1 MKSSHFFFIA
11 FLLQLVIGC
20 QIETAAPPKK
30 MTLRIASTFL
40 EAKDSVLFKSF
51 AKSEK
56 IAIQI
61 VPISLDSIRKDLQ
74 NDPYNN
80 GFDLVLLNSSFELHA
95 LSKRNLLQEIPELF
109 KDYNPQY
116 KSSKNDWITIG
127 LDPYIL
133 SAGDSNEVIQT
144 YNDLIYGNQWK
155 QHLDFNDRTA
165 FYASILRQFGKGN
178 RSKAI
183 NWIQKMQEKTDD
195 TMRDS
200 VSFSTYYLDKHSN
213 TKNSKHEF
221 VIPHQ
226 SKSGAFYDII
236 GIGIPKQSTAYG
248 TILNLLEFYHHPT
261 HNQRLN
267 AKLNTFPIENPDK
280 MSEFEYQNDY
290 PILFRCSPLQ
300 ATQQYNELLKISNR
314 LKL

>member
-1 MKSSHFFFIA
+1 MKSIQFILA
-11 FLLQLVIGC
+11 VIITHLVVGC
-20 QIETAAPPKK
+20 QIETASQPKK
-30 MTLRIASTFL
+30 LTLRIASTFL
-40 EAKDSVLFKSF
+40 NEKDSLFFESF

-61 VPISLDSIRKDLQ
+61 IPLTLDSIRKDLQ

-80 GFDLVLLNSSFELHA
+80 GFDVVFFNSSFELHSI
-95 LSKRNLLQEIPELF
+95 SKRNLFQEIPDLF
-109 KDYNPQY
+109 KDFNPQL

-133 SAGDSNEVIQT
+133 SAGDSNNVIYT
-144 YNDLIYGNQWK
+144 YNDLIYGNHWE
-155 QHLDFNDRTA
+155 QHLNFNDRAA

-183 NWIQKMQEKTDD
+183 NWIQKMQEKTEKSYS
-195 TMRDS
+195 DS
-200 VSFSTYYLDKHSN
+200 LSFSTYYLDKHSN
-213 TKNSKHEF
+213 SKNYKHKII
-221 VIPHQ
+221 IPHQ
-226 SKSGAFYDII
+226 TKSGAFYDII
-236 GIGIPKQSTAYG
+236 GIGIPKQSAEYATV
-248 TILNLLEFYHHPT
+248 LHLLEFYNHPT

-280 MSEFEYQNDY
+280 MSEFEYQNEY
-290 PILFRCSPLQ
+290 PLLFRCSPLQ
-300 ATQQYNELLKISNR
+300 ATQQYNDLLKISSR